1 MQISPVK
8 AGITAM
14 LVIGLVG
21 FLYWVTSAMGKSE
34 TGALDSYGRGEM
46 HSFVTLS
53 DAPAQPALAFTDA
66 EGGEHHLSDYRGKV
80 ILVNLWATW
89 CGPCVEEMPAL
100 NRLQQEFGGEN
111 FDVVTI
117 SFDRT
122 FEPIAEFFEREQIDS
137 LPVLRDASFSSLNL
151 VGALGLPMSILYDGY
166 GREIGR
172 LPAPADWD
180 SDEAHALIR
189 AAINRG

>member
-8 AGITAM
+8 AAITAM

-21 FLYWVTSAMGKSE
+21 FLYFVTSAMGKGE
-34 TGALDSYGRGEM
+34 TGPLDSYARGEM
-46 HSFVTLS
+46 HSFVTVD
-53 DAPAQPALAFTDA
+53 DAPAQPALAFTDP
-66 EGGEHHLSDYRGKV
+66 EGGEHRLSDYRGKV

-100 NRLQQEFGGEN
+100 NRLQQEFGGDQ

-117 SFDRT
+117 SFDRS
-122 FEPIAEFFEREQIDS
+122 FEPIAEFFEREGIDS
-137 LPVLRDASFSSLNL
+137 LPSLRDASFSSLNL
-151 VGALGLPMSILYDGY
+151 VGALGLPLSVLYDGH

-172 LPAPADWD
+172 MPAPADWD

>member
-8 AGITAM
+8 AAITAM
-14 LVIGLVG
+14 LVIGLVALVIMFG
-21 FLYWVTSAMGKSE
+21 SGMGKSR
-34 TGALDSYGRGEM
+34 TGPLGSYARGEM
-46 HSFVTLS
+46 HSFVTLD
-53 DAPAQPALAFTDA
+53 DAPAQPALAFTDP

-100 NRLQQEFGGEN
+100 NRLQQAFGGDQ

-122 FEPIAEFFEREQIDS
+122 FEPISEFFEREQIDA
-137 LPVLRDASFSSLNL
+137 LPVLRDASFTSLNL
-151 VGALGLPMSILYDGY
+151 VGALGLPMSILYDTRGN
-166 GREIGR
+166 EIGR

>member
-34 TGALDSYGRGEM
+34 TGALDSYARGEM
-46 HSFVTLS
+46 SAFVTLT
-53 DAPAQPALAFTDA
+53 DVPAQPALAFAAPDGS
-66 EGGEHHLSDYRGKV
+66 EVHLSDYRGKV
-80 ILVNLWATW
+80 ILLNLWATW
-89 CGPCVEEMPAL
+89 CAPCVEEMPAL
-100 NRLQQEFGGEN
+100 NRLQQQFGGED

-117 SFDRT
+117 SFDRS
-122 FEPIAEFFEREQIDS
+122 FEPIGEFFDREGIDA
-137 LPVLRDASFSSLNL
+137 LPILRDASFSSLNL
-151 VGALGLPMSILYDGY
+151 VGALGLPLSILYDGH

-172 LPAPADWD
+172 VPAPADWD

-189 AAINRG
+189 AAVNRG